1 MIKIP
6 THSAFYRQVMA
17 VVFPTICPFCRQAV
31 VDEDGE
37 VCEHCLPLLPRTE
50 QIQTRGNITE
60 DKFIK
65 HPHFVRGAAWLHY
78 KDERVRNLIQQM
90 KYKNRPIIGYSLG
103 KALGKE
109 LAEQGFMDG
118 IDVILPIP
126 LHPKRLRNRG
136 YNQAEYIAVGIG
148 EATDIPVDTTH
159 LERIV
164 NNPQQAKLDDRERK
178 DNVTH
183 IFAVNHPEEM
193 YRKHILLVDDVVTTG
208 ATLNS
213 CIAAMAPFRGCEVS
227 IVTLAKAH

>member
-1 MIKIP
+1 
-6 THSAFYRQVMA
+6 
-17 VVFPTICPFCRQAV
+17 
-31 VDEDGE
+31 
-37 VCEHCLPLLPRTE
+37 
-50 QIQTRGNITE
+50 
-60 DKFIK
+60 
-65 HPHFVRGAAWLHY
+65 
-78 KDERVRNLIQQM
+78 
-90 KYKNRPIIGYSLG
+90 
-103 KALGKE
+103 
-109 LAEQGFMDG
+109 MD
-118 IDVILPIP
+118 
-126 LHPKRLRNRG
+126 
-136 YNQAEYIAVGIG
+136 A
-148 EATDIPVDTTH
+148 TH